1 MSPQAAAPPS
11 AAPTYYMQGIAVPA
25 ASLNPRE
32 FFERTRRSIQT
43 ESAKAY
49 AGLGGQDIV
58 ELKKTGILA
67 GFIVRF
73 DGALTTTAGTG
84 TVATS
89 ARWPHDLLRQVKFT
103 ANGQSNIINC
113 SGAKLKAR
121 EFMARGDINDRGVE
135 QQVNGL
141 TVRQGTL
148 SQACESWGVGS
159 RATAIANGT
168 YDIDLSWFVPV
179 AEDQVDLSGA
189 IFAATSSTDLT
200 ASMDWATAAELF
212 ALTGTATAV
221 LTGNVQVVAVRYSVP
236 LGADGQ
242 IVVPDL
248 TVFHSLIQNRYT
260 GIATGVNE
268 PRMIGQGAGKTLL
281 RCYAQLWNGAAPV
294 PVPVNEDN
302 FGRLAW
308 RFGGNETPD
317 EYQDGQILRY
327 VNERQYGCDIGGING
342 FFSHEFASE
351 NALRDV
357 VDLGTTSEWRLVL
370 DVLPAVAL
378 NNAALEAV
386 TESIFVAG
394 AGS

>member
-1 MSPQAAAPPS
+1 MAPQAAT
-11 AAPTYYMQGIAVPA
+11 AAPARYMQGIAVPA
-25 ASLNPRE
+25 SSVNPRE

-43 ESAKAY
+43 EVARAY
-49 AGLGGQDIV
+49 AGLGQQDVV
-58 ELKKTGILA
+58 ELKKTGIVA
-67 GFIVRF
+67 GIILRF
-73 DGALTTTAGTG
+73 DGSLTTVNGTG
-84 TVATS
+84 AVATT
-89 ARWPHDLLRQVKFT
+89 ARWPHDILRQVKLT

-113 SGAKLKAR
+113 SGGKLKAR

-135 QQVNGL
+135 QQVNGV

-159 RATAIANGT
+159 RATAIAPGT
-168 YDIDLSWFVPV
+168 YDVDLSWFVPV

-200 ASMDWATAAELF
+200 VNIDWATAAELF
-212 ALTGTATAV
+212 TLTGTATAA
-221 LTGNVQVVAVRYSVP
+221 LAGNVQATAVRYSVP

-248 TVFHSLIQNRYT
+248 SVFHSLIQHRYT

-268 PRMIGQGAGKTLL
+268 PRLVGQGAGKTML
-281 RCYAQLWNGAAPV
+281 RAFGQLWNGAVPV
-294 PVPVNEDN
+294 PVPMHEDN

-317 EYQDGQILRY
+317 EYADGQIMRY
-327 VNERQYGCDIGGING
+327 VNERQYGCDIGGIQG

-357 VDLGTTSEWRLVL
+357 VDLGTTSEWRYVF

-378 NNAALEAV
+378 VNPALEAV